1 MEDKLNILFF
11 ECIDELNKIG
21 IDILNENQYG
31 KIDISIAKRNNKRYG
46 CCKQEE
52 PDKNYK
58 TINKIRR
65 RKVIKYEKFN
75 KHHIEISKWV
85 MELEDDVDDD
95 EILEMELDDEDLLN
109 DEEDE
114 KKSGVVIKSSGEI
127 EVTDAAKN
135 IPTDDPVRMYF
146 KEIGKVPLLTAE
158 EERELAIRIEQ
169 GDEEAKKKLCESNLR
184 LVVSIARRYLN
195 RGLSFL
201 DLIQEGNLGLIKAAE
216 KFDETRGFKFI
227 SYAVW
232 WIRQSILQALAEQSR
247 IVRLPLNQV
256 GSLNKINKALSKF
269 EQENERMPSSEELSE
284 MIDVPKDKIAD
295 TLRVS
300 GRHVSV
306 DAPFVEGEDNSL
318 LDVLVN
324 NDSPSADRGLVNE
337 SLNKEIERA
346 LSTLTP
352 RERDIVKSFFGIGCQ
367 EMTLEEIGERF
378 GLTRERVRQI
388 KEKAIRRLKNNSKS
402 KLLKSYLG

>member
-1 MEDKLNILFF
+1 MVSVAKQYQ
-11 ECIDELNKIG
+11 
-21 IDILNENQYG
+21 NQ
-31 KIDISIAKRNNKRYG
+31 
-46 CCKQEE
+46 
-52 PDKNYK
+52 
-58 TINKIRR
+58 
-65 RKVIKYEKFN
+65 
-75 KHHIEISKWV
+75 
-85 MELEDDVDDD
+85 
-95 EILEMELDDEDLLN
+95 
-109 DEEDE
+109 
-114 KKSGVVIKSSGEI
+114 
-127 EVTDAAKN
+127 
-135 IPTDDPVRMYF
+135 
-146 KEIGKVPLLTAE
+146 
-158 EERELAIRIEQ
+158 
-169 GDEEAKKKLCESNLR
+169 
-184 LVVSIARRYLN
+184 
-195 RGLSFL
+195 GLSL
-201 DLIQEGNLGLIKAAE
+201 PDLINEGNLGLIKAAE

-256 GSLNKINKALSKF
+256 GSLNKINKALQKF

-346 LSTLTP
+346 LSTLAT
-352 RERDIVKSFFGIGCQ
+352 REREIIKSFFGIGCQ

-388 KEKAIRRLKNNSKS
+388 KEKAIRKLKNNSRS